1 MEEKDF
7 LDKVA
12 ETYKTAASP
21 VSKWNIDSY
30 IRIYKKHMKELS
42 GGEGYG
48 LELGCS
54 SGYSTLCLSELVCE
68 LDVVDGS
75 RKMLDRLDDAVQSKG
90 NVNLIYSLFE
100 ELCGVGK
107 YDYIF
112 CSYVMEH
119 VADPA
124 SIIEI
129 CYKLL
134 KEGGKMFITVPNARA
149 LSRQMALKMKL
160 ISSLYDLTENDIA
173 HGHRRVYDL
182 VSLELLVRDS
192 KFCLEQIGGTF
203 IKPYADFQIN
213 EMIKNNIIG
222 FEQLEGMQLLA
233 EDYPDL
239 SGSIYV
245 TLNKI

>member
-1 MEEKDF
+1 MEEKEF

-12 ETYKTAASP
+12 ETYKTANSP
-21 VSKWNIDSY
+21 ISKWNIDSY
-30 IRIYKKHMKELS
+30 IRLYKKHMKKQS
-42 GGEGYG
+42 EGHG

-54 SGYSTLCLSELVCE
+54 SGYSILCLSELVSG

-75 RKMLDRLDDAVQSKG
+75 RKMLDRLDESIKTKD

-100 ELCGVGK
+100 ELSGFNR
-107 YDYIF
+107 YDYVF

-119 VADPA
+119 VANPA
-124 SIIEI
+124 AIMELS
-129 CYKLL
+129 YNLL

-160 ISSLYDLTENDIA
+160 INSLYDLTENDIA

-182 VSLELLVRDS
+182 TSLELLVQDS
-192 KFCLEQIGGTF
+192 KFHMEEIGGTF
-203 IKPYADFQIN
+203 VKPYADFQIN

-222 FEQLEGMQLLA
+222 YEQLKGMQLLA
-233 EDYPDL
+233 EDYPDI
-239 SGSIYV
+239 SGSIYAIFS
-245 TLNKI
+245 KI